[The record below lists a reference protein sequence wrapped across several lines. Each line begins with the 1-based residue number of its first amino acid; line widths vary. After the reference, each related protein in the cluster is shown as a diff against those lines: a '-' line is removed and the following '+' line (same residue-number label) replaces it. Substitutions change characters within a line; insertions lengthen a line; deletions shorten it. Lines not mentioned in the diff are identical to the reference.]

1 MSHSRNLII
10 GLDPGTT
17 VGLAV
22 SDIKGNILLIKS
34 FKNISQSE
42 LINIILK
49 LGNPLLAGCDKSK
62 TPSYVAKIAALLGMK
77 VVSPRR
83 DLSVKEK
90 KELVGSLK
98 TTNTHEFDALA
109 SAILAYKEYEALF
122 KKVDR
127 FLKKTETLK
136 LGEELKRILIK
147 KNGLNIH
154 RAYDFIYME
163 NTAEAKI
170 TKKITHSSKLTNK
183 DFISL
188 LARVSNLNDETKALK
203 SRIAWLE
210 EELDEKNKIIKK
222 YKKTYSKELA
232 KIRKESLVLE
242 KDKKINILH
251 SKLREKD
258 KKLKEKDNK
267 IKKYRET
274 LLNLDGRIICK
285 ALETLSREKLIK
297 EIDKIIYIRN
307 PEIFSKK
314 TLGKINGKILISRK
328 KFPQT
333 IRERTD
339 AYFIEDTEKTKVVLY
354 EIDDFVIVNKKN
366 LDKILYSK
374 KTIRDIIK
382 KYQKRFSNQ

>member
-1 MSHSRNLII
+1 
-10 GLDPGTT
+10 
-17 VGLAV
+17 
-22 SDIKGNILLIKS
+22 
-34 FKNISQSE
+34 
-42 LINIILK
+42 
-49 LGNPLLAGCDKSK
+49 
-62 TPSYVAKIAALLGMK
+62 MK

-83 DLSVKEK
+83 DLSIKEK

-154 RAYDFIYME
+154 KAYNLIYME
-163 NTAEAKI
+163 NTAEARI

-307 PEIFSKK
+307 PEIFSNK
-314 TLGKINGKILISRK
+314 TLGKFNGKILISRK

-333 IRERTD
+333 IRERID

-354 EIDDFVIVNKKN
+354 EIDDIVIINKKN
-366 LDKILYSK
+366 LDNILYSK

-382 KYQKRFSNQ
+382 KYQKRFSN